1 MRPTALERT
10 SAFYELTKPGITR
23 LVLVTTAAAFYLAS
37 RGAFD
42 FLLLIHT
49 LIGTGLAASGTNA
62 LNQWVEREADK
73 QMRRTEKRPL
83 PSGRLQS
90 LEAALF
96 AWGISIAG
104 LIYLVAFVNVTTAV
118 IVALSLS
125 SYVFVYTPLK
135 KKTWVSTV
143 IGAVPGA
150 LPILAGWTATGRAL
164 TPGAWALFAI
174 MFAWQ
179 MPHFYALAWI
189 YREDYGR
196 AGFQMLTVVDAT
208 GKRAA
213 RHSVLFAAALIPI
226 SILPAVFGVA
236 GNVYMVGAV
245 ALGAVFVVLAANML
259 RKPTE
264 RLAWR
269 LFTGSIIYLPV
280 LLLLMV
286 VDKMR

>member
-1 MRPTALERT
+1 MRPRILERT

-37 RGAFD
+37 IGSFD

-62 LNQWVEREADK
+62 LNQWVEREADA
-73 QMRRTEKRPL
+73 QMRRTAKRPL
-83 PSGRLQS
+83 PSGRLRS
-90 LEAALF
+90 MEAAAF
-96 AWGISIAG
+96 AWGISVAG

-150 LPILAGWTATGRAL
+150 LPILAGWTATGRPL

-236 GNVYMVGAV
+236 GNIYLVGAI

-259 RKPTE
+259 RMPTE

-286 VDKMR
+286 VDKMG